1 MDQLHRFAEPGG
13 PGRGRLTMPASKK
26 PIDATGS
33 RLKLDALATELQA
46 QTEDVEIDPFD
57 DALLV
62 ATLSLI
68 GLTKTHSA
76 TFEQIRKT
84 VSKLERSQRGTRS
97 RSEKKA

>member
-1 MDQLHRFAEPGG
+1 MDQLHRSTEPGG

-26 PIDATGS
+26 PIDDTGS

-57 DALLV
+57 DALMA

-68 GLTKTHSA
+68 GLAKTQSA

-84 VSKLERSQRGTRS
+84 VNKLERSESRAS
-97 RSEKKA
+97 ARSEKKT